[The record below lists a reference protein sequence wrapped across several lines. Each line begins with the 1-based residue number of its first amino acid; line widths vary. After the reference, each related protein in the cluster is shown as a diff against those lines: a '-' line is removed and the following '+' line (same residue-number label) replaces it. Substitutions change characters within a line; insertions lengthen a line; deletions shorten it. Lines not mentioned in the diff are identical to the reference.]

1 MKWMVGASYMY
12 VHYQISP
19 IDEECPWCHKGT
31 SCRETYIWHT
41 CMHGTNFNEML
52 ETKENIL
59 SLTYIIKMNN
69 PWNYKTI
76 RRFN

>member
-12 VHYQISP
+12 VHDQISP
-19 IDEECPWCHKGT
+19 I
-31 SCRETYIWHT
+31 HT
-41 CMHGTNFNEML
+41 CMHGTKFNEML

-59 SLTYIIKMNN
+59 SLTYIIKMNS